1 MAADYWPLNTSLW
14 VKEFKRVTPLFAL
27 FLLREMDLKQF
38 NGGASV
44 PTLDRKSVHRV
55 EILIPSVPVLRSF
68 DEFAADVFE
77 QIKNLTAQSLKL
89 RTARD
94 LLLPRLMS
102 GELAV

>member
-1 MAADYWPLNTSLW
+1 MHYAYPPYT
-14 VKEFKRVTPLFAL
+14 LFAL
-27 FLLREMDLKQF
+27 FLLREMDLRQF
-38 NGGASV
+38 NGGSSV

-55 EILIPSVPVLRSF
+55 EVLIPSMPMLRSF
-68 DEFAADVFE
+68 DEFASAVFA
-77 QIKNLTAQSLKL
+77 QIQNLASQNQKL